1 MYVGI
6 DVCLSI
12 CVCVCKKE
20 ACTAIALGVYVGMH
34 AWIYSCM
41 RVYKNTCVYLCTH
54 ISSYPHMCICVN
66 VCRDICMYVC
76 IYTHIH
82 GDLRMNP
89 QRLDLT
95 RVALVAN
102 IIVVVCACL
111 CV

>member
-1 MYVGI
+1 MRGF
-6 DVCLSI
+6 
-12 CVCVCKKE
+12 
-20 ACTAIALGVYVGMH
+20 TH
-34 AWIYSCM
+34 A
-41 RVYKNTCVYLCTH
+41 CVYIRIHACIYVL
-54 ISSYPHMCICVN
+54 IYPHTRMYMCICVN